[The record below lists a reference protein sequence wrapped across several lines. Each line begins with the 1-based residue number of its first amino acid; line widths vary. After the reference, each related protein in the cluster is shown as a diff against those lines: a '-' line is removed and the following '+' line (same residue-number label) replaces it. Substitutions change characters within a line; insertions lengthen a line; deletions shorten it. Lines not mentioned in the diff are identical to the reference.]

1 MGVIK
6 YYSSPMLVCGDGRLL
21 RSRTKTLLTSE
32 ENRVKFPH
40 EFHKAMFDRFGHK

>member
-6 YYSSPMLVCGDGRLL
+6 YYSSPMLVCDDGRLL
-21 RSRTKTLLTSE
+21 RSRTKTLPMSE
-32 ENRVKFPH
+32 DNRVRLPH